1 MPTAKRKTAKKG
13 RSAAAK
19 RKTPVKSAP
28 ARRPRKPRRS
38 DLLIIECDSQNLA
51 IQGMHWGTAFDQVAR
66 ALFPDK
72 SIVLVRTSTEDKLR
86 DDLARVFAECGR
98 FRSILIVGHS
108 GPVELE
114 LTSDGG
120 RSWATVSQWLKIF
133 EPEFLFLV
141 ACEAGQ
147 SATVREVF
155 RGIKE
160 LRQIY
165 ASPILL
171 YKIHTTPIGLLICM
185 LLASGKIDQAQ
196 SEALRRV
203 HFIVSG
209 GQLFRWLR
217 REIGPGQELRGRLW
231 DAVSGTLNLGPWDLF
246 EALWPAKPHY

>member
-1 MPTAKRKTAKKG
+1 MPTAKRKTAVKG

-19 RKTPVKSAP
+19 RKSAVKSP
-28 ARRPRKPRRS
+28 PVPRTRKPRRS
-38 DLLIIECDSQNLA
+38 DLLVIECDSQNLA
-51 IQGMHWGTAFDQVAR
+51 IDGMHLGTLFDQFAR
-66 ALFPDK
+66 NLFPDK
-72 SIVLVRTSTEDKLR
+72 SIALIRTSREDKLR
-86 DDLARVFAECGR
+86 DDLARVFAEHGR

-108 GPVELE
+108 GPVGLN

-120 RSWATVSQWLKIF
+120 RSWATVGQWLKIF
-133 EPEFLFLV
+133 EPEFLFLG

-171 YKIHTTPIGLLICM
+171 HRIHTTPLGLLICM
-185 LLASGKIDQAQ
+185 LLANGKIDRAQ
-196 SEALRRV
+196 SEALRSV

-209 GQLFRWLR
+209 GQLFCWLR
-217 REIGPGQELRGRLW
+217 RETGPGQELRGGLW
-231 DAVSGTLNLGPWDLF
+231 DAVSGALNLGPWDLF
-246 EALWPAKPHY
+246 EA